1 MGNRSDYQAT
11 YTNLTPMVRSER
23 HLTSHDLLMVS
34 GLMMRMNWSGIP
46 MGLAISSKAPV
57 SDRLRIVQSTR
68 PRSKEIVPPLKVRC
82 LELSRF
88 SSIAG
93 VLRCA
98 AELDKGKSHKNQTG
112 QRHTQ
117 IQPPGGR
124 NRRVPKQLIPVLQAV
139 EYPLP
144 WRVARQGLYRLQPV
158 VQAAPSLQDFFLPQP
173 YAGISQHRRRTRLRA
188 SSSCGRQ
195 CSIRRVFE
203 L

>member
-1 MGNRSDYQAT
+1 MPPSTAAASRWRPQKGTHRFMGNRSDYQAP

-68 PRSKEIVPPLKVRC
+68 PRSKEIVPPLNVRC

-98 AELDKGKSHKNQTG
+98 AELDKGKSHKNQ
-112 QRHTQ
+112 
-117 IQPPGGR
+117 
-124 NRRVPKQLIPVLQAV
+124 NR
-139 EYPLP
+139 
-144 WRVARQGLYRLQPV
+144 
-158 VQAAPSLQDFFLPQP
+158 AAPHSNP
-173 YAGISQHRRRTRLRA
+173 AARGSK
-188 SSSCGRQ
+188 
-195 CSIRRVFE
+195 
-203 L
+203 